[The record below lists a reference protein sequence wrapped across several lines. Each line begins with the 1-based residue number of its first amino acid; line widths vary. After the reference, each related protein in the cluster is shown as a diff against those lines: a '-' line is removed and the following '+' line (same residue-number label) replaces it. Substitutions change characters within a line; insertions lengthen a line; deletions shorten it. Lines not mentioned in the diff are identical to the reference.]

1 MLPESL
7 SLQHLPPTV
16 ACGLPEATGWPVSP
30 IAEFLAQTTVPGLWH
45 VLGDHLLTVGGVGK
59 MCVWWEAQKMPSH
72 TPEDGARG
80 ADPGGGALPSL
91 TTHFM
96 HEEMRLKQAQ
106 TTHRKLLYLFPDLL
120 QQDGCPPGW
129 VGCGLLVL
137 GMGGPL
143 SRPALWQVRGDCG
156 HWPDHLCA
164 LCCHHHRLLHL
175 LLLLFVQDV
184 PPTTP

>member
-80 ADPGGGALPSL
+80 ADPGGV
-91 TTHFM
+91 
-96 HEEMRLKQAQ
+96 
-106 TTHRKLLYLFPDLL
+106 LYLVSQPI
-120 QQDGCPPGW
+120 
-129 VGCGLLVL
+129 
-137 GMGGPL
+137 
-143 SRPALWQVRGDCG
+143 
-156 HWPDHLCA
+156 LCM
-164 LCCHHHRLLHL
+164 RK
-175 LLLLFVQDV
+175 
-184 PPTTP
+184 